1 MTNIEYYIPALLA
14 SIISNYLFIKYWK
27 FEFLKSTI
35 KSDRWGTKIVP
46 LTGGISIFL
55 IFIIFSVLKFNE
67 VFDSPIIVIALIGGV
82 LIFTLGVIDDII
94 NLKSHQKFLLQIII
108 VIAVVYFGVETTLF
122 PRPLSFVITVL
133 WILGITN
140 AFNLLDNIDGLSA
153 GIASIAAVT
162 LGIKFLLE
170 GNILLSYF
178 CFILTASF
186 IGFLIYNFNPAK
198 IYLGDCGALFT
209 GYILSTLTILG
220 TRGTGKSLFASLL
233 FPIVIMMI
241 PVLDTI
247 LVSITRKIRGQ
258 SPFEGGKDHLSHRLV
273 MLGMTEKQ
281 SVLFLYIISIL
292 LATSTFL
299 ITNIS
304 LAVYIMMY
312 FFLCLIIV
320 LFGFYIG
327 KIKMVARSERKNN
340 FLTIGTTFLYK
351 KRIIHIL
358 VDLVLLAFIY
368 FFSYVIR
375 FEGNISSF
383 DMSRFVE
390 SLPLVILIKIL
401 FLYYFKV
408 YKIENRFF
416 SVSDGVQFLKGV
428 TLSTISII
436 LFLTV
441 VTRFQGYSRVAFII
455 DWMLTIIV
463 LGGVKMSYRLFDEL
477 FFSIKSQK
485 TKKMIIL
492 GKRETY
498 QAINRYL
505 QLKTDSGY
513 SVKKFFNT
521 SEVNLSLISDYLE
534 KSRAD
539 ISMVLLEDK
548 KILSNEDII
557 RLNDNGIL
565 VVNEK
570 EFFNTILS

>member
-1 MTNIEYYIPALLA
+1 MTNIVYYIAALVT
-14 SIISNYLFIKYWK
+14 SVVINYLFIKYWK
-27 FEFLKSTI
+27 YDFLRSTI

-55 IFIIFSVLKFNE
+55 IFAIFIVLKSNE
-67 VFDSPIIVIALIGGV
+67 AFDSYVIVIALAGGV
-82 LIFTLGVIDDII
+82 LIFTLGIIDDLI
-94 NLKSHQKFLLQIII
+94 NLKSHQKLLLQIII
-108 VIAVVYFGVETTLF
+108 VLAVVYFGVETTLF

-153 GIASIAAVT
+153 GIALIAALT
-162 LGIKFLLE
+162 LAINFHIE
-170 GNILLSYF
+170 GNISLSYF
-178 CFILTASF
+178 CFILTAAF
-186 IGFLIYNFNPAK
+186 LGFLIFNFNPAK
-198 IYLGDCGALFT
+198 IYLGDSGALFT
-209 GYILSTLTILG
+209 GYILSTITILG

-241 PVLDTI
+241 PVLDTM
-247 LVSITRKIRGQ
+247 LVSITRRIRGQ

-281 SVLFLYIISIL
+281 SVLLLYFISIL
-292 LATSTFL
+292 LAASTFL

-304 LAVYIMMY
+304 LALYIMMY
-312 FFLCLIIV
+312 FCLCLIIV

-327 KIKMVARSERKNN
+327 KIKMVARTERKEN
-340 FLTIGTTFLYK
+340 FLTIGTNFLYK

-375 FEGNISSF
+375 FEGDISSF

-390 SLPLVILIKIL
+390 SLPLVVLIKIL
-401 FLYYFKV
+401 FLYFFKV

-416 SVSDGVQFLKGV
+416 SVSDGLQFLKGV
-428 TLSTISII
+428 TLSTTSII

-441 VTRFQGYSRVAFII
+441 VTRFEGYSRVAFII

-492 GKRETY
+492 GNRETY

-505 QLKTDSGY
+505 QLKTDVGY
-513 SVKKFFNT
+513 SVKKYFNIN
-521 SEVNLSLISDYLE
+521 EVKQGLIIDYLE
-534 KSRAD
+534 KSGSD

-548 KILSNEDII
+548 NFLSNEEKI
-557 RLNDNGIL
+557 RLTDSGI
-565 VVNEK
+565 VVVDEK
-570 EFFNTILS
+570 EFFNAIL

>member
-1 MTNIEYYIPALLA
+1 MTNIVYYISAVVA
-14 SIISNYLFIKYWK
+14 SIIINYLFVKYWK

-55 IFIIFSVLKFNE
+55 IFVIFSFLKFNE
-67 VFDSPIIVIALIGGV
+67 VFDSPVIVIALVGGV
-82 LIFTLGVIDDII
+82 LVFTLGIIDDVI
-94 NLKSHQKFLLQIII
+94 NLKSYQKLLIQITI
-108 VIAVVYFGVETTLF
+108 VLAVVYFGVETTLF

-153 GIASIAAVT
+153 GIASIAALT
-162 LGIKFLLE
+162 LGINFLIE

-186 IGFLIYNFNPAK
+186 LGFLIFNFNPAK
-198 IYLGDCGALFT
+198 IYLGDSGALFT

-233 FPIVIMMI
+233 FPIIIMMI
-241 PVLDTI
+241 PVLDTM
-247 LVSITRKIRGQ
+247 LVSITRRLRGQ

-273 MLGMTEKQ
+273 MLGMSEKQ
-281 SVLFLYIISIL
+281 SVLFLYFISIL

-304 LAVYIMMY
+304 LAIYIMMY

-327 KIKMVARSERKNN
+327 KIKMVARSERKDN
-340 FLTIGTTFLYK
+340 FVIIGTNFLYK
-351 KRIIHIL
+351 KRILHIL

-375 FEGNISSF
+375 FEGNISSS

-390 SLPLVILIKIL
+390 SLPLVIIIKIL

-408 YKIENRFF
+408 YRIENRFF
-416 SVSDGVQFLKGV
+416 SVSDGLQFLKGV
-428 TLSTISII
+428 TLSTTSII

-441 VTRFQGYSRVAFII
+441 VTRFKGYSRVAFII

-485 TKKMIIL
+485 TKKIIIL
-492 GKRETY
+492 GNRETY

-513 SVKKFFNT
+513 SVKRFFNIN
-521 SEVNLSLISDYLE
+521 EVKLGIIIDYLE
-534 KSRAD
+534 KSRND
-539 ISMVLLEDK
+539 ISMILLEDK
-548 KILSNEDII
+548 SFLSNEETI
-557 RLNDNGIL
+557 RLTDNGIL

-570 EFFNTILS
+570 EFFNTIL